1 MRRFGTYAAI
11 VVIVLCAAP
20 DAQAWCSTTHV
31 ELARTALANL
41 GVLPAAIAALLA
53 RHRIAYIYG
62 NIAADLVF
70 AKKLSRVRQF
80 CHHWSTGFRL
90 LDSAPDDSS
99 RAFAYGY
106 LSHLAAD
113 TVAHGQFVPRQVAI
127 SGATVNFG
135 HLYWE
140 LRADALLPPESGALL
155 REVIQADHSPHH
167 RIIEPH
173 LDSALLSFELNRRLF
188 DRITALIARPQ
199 FRRTV
204 DLVDR
209 CSRWYLSPTT
219 VERYRAACVDRIQS
233 VLCEGD
239 RCAVLHEDPNGNSA
253 LMQLRVN
260 RRDRRRRRRWGLPN
274 NQRVR
279 EATRAAIIEAP
290 MPLAAVVASDAGMI
304 QPHPDPLHA

>member
-1 MRRFGTYAAI
+1 MRRIGIFAAI
-11 VVIVLCAAP
+11 GVIVVCMATEAH
-20 DAQAWCSTTHV
+20 AWCSTTHV
-31 ELARTALANL
+31 ELARTTLAHL
-41 GVLPAAIAALLA
+41 GALPAAIAAILGG
-53 RHRIAYIYG
+53 HRIAYIYG

-80 CHHWSTGFRL
+80 CHHWSTAFRL
-90 LDSAPDDSS
+90 LDEAPDDSS

-127 SGATVNFG
+127 SRSTVNFG

-140 LRADALLPPESGALL
+140 LRADALLPPESGELL
-155 REVIQADHSPHH
+155 REVVQADHAPYH

-173 LDSALLSFELNRRLF
+173 FDPALLSFELNRRLF
-188 DRITALIARPQ
+188 DRINEFILKPR

-209 CSRWYLSPTT
+209 CSRWYLSPAL
-219 VERYRAACVDRIQS
+219 VERYRASCVDRIQS
-233 VLCEGD
+233 VLSEGA
-239 RCAVLHEDPNGNSA
+239 RSAVLREDPNGNSA

-260 RRDRRRRRRWGLPN
+260 RREDRKRRRRGLPN
-274 NQRVR
+274 VHRMR
-279 EATRAAIIEAP
+279 ETARAAVLDV
-290 MPLAAVVASDAGMI
+290 PLARPTEPVPAHTAPADDELVQV
-304 QPHPDPLHA
+304 

>member
-1 MRRFGTYAAI
+1 MQRLGILAAI
-11 VVIVLCAAP
+11 AVIVLCAAP
-20 DAQAWCSTTHV
+20 DAYAWCSTTHV
-31 ELARTALANL
+31 ELARTTLANL
-41 GVLPAAIAALLA
+41 GLLPAAIAALLA
-53 RHRIAYIYG
+53 RHRIAYVYG
-62 NIAADLVF
+62 SIAADLVF

-90 LDSAPDDSS
+90 LDSAPDESS

-127 SGATVNFG
+127 SGSTVNFG

-140 LRADALLPPESGALL
+140 LRADALLPPESGELL
-155 REVIQADHSPHH
+155 REVIRADHSPHH

-173 LDSALLSFELNRRLF
+173 LGPALLSFDLNRRLF
-188 DRITALIARPQ
+188 DRINGLLVRPQ

-204 DLVDR
+204 DIVDR
-209 CSRWYLSPTT
+209 CSRWYLSPTM
-219 VERYRAACVDRIQS
+219 VERYRAACVDRIAS

-239 RCAVLHEDPNGNSA
+239 RCAVLREDPNGNSA

-260 RRDRRRRRRWGLPN
+260 RRDRRRRRRRGLPN
-274 NQRVR
+274 GQRIR
-279 EATRAAIIEAP
+279 EAIRVAIEQTPNPLPIAAP
-290 MPLAAVVASDAGMI
+290 SAGSNACMI
-304 QPHPDPLHA
+304 QPAT